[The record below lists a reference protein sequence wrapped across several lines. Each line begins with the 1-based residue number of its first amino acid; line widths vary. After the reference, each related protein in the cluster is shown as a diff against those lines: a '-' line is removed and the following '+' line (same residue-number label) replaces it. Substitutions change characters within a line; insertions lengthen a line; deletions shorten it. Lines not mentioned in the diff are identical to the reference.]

1 MAEQTSP
8 WRPDGWG
15 WRARIGLLTPAA
27 DLGPES
33 EFQAMAPAGVSIHAA
48 RVPFQAMA
56 PGGDMDE
63 AIPLAPVRAFAEPPY
78 VDDAAELLSQAPVH
92 VIAYGFTSSSY
103 TGSAKDDQVMAERL
117 QGRAG
122 GIPVVV
128 TGTAALSAIE
138 TLGASKLALISPPWF
153 SDELTEM
160 GADYFR
166 REGVDVVSAQTAK
179 IPNGQRDFHPGILY
193 EWVRGSVPE
202 SADVVFLGGN
212 GFRAV
217 SVIEVLE
224 EDLGIPVLTANQVL
238 FWKSLRTAS
247 LRAPVDG
254 YGAIFGT

>member
-1 MAEQTSP
+1 MVEQSSP

-15 WRARIGLLTPAA
+15 WRARIGLLAPAA

-33 EFQAMAPAGVSIHAA
+33 EFNAMAPAGVSIHAT
-48 RVPFQAMA
+48 RVPFAAQA
-56 PGGDMDE
+56 PGGAMEE

-103 TGSAKDDQVMAERL
+103 TGSAKDDQAMADRL
-117 QGRAG
+117 QERARDV
-122 GIPVVV
+122 PVVV

-138 TLGASKLALISPPWF
+138 ALGASKLALISPPWF

-166 REGVDVVSAQTAK
+166 RENVEVVSAQRAM

-193 EWVRGSVPE
+193 EWVRNSVPD
-202 SADVVFLGGN
+202 SADVVFMGGN

-217 SVIEVLE
+217 GVIEVLE

-238 FWKSLRTAS
+238 FWQALKAAGTG
-247 LRAPVDG
+247 VDVSG
-254 YGAIFGT
+254 YGAIFRN